1 MKKKQKTM
9 SVYEAPKVEVV
20 EVEIE
25 KGFAVSVYVNVN
37 AWEDGGN
44 LGNGEFL

>member
-1 MKKKQKTM
+1 MKKKQETM

-25 KGFAVSVYVNVN
+25 KGFAASARVDG
-37 AWEDGGN
+37 WDDGGN
-44 LGNGEFL
+44 LGDYDVE